1 MTACP
6 TPSTTP
12 TRMTE
17 MCVIVNVNGDGDVD
31 VTMRRA
37 RCGSGE
43 RAGNVG
49 PRFGEIAD
57 AAPFARSNCRYNV

>member
-1 MTACP
+1 
-6 TPSTTP
+6 
-12 TRMTE
+12 MTE
-17 MCVIVNVNGDGDVD
+17 RCVIVNVNGDGDVD